1 MLKTLLTI
9 AISAFFILT
18 LRAQQL
24 PLFTQYQSSTGVLN
38 PAALSQ
44 GYLYNEYNLDF
55 GAAYRLQWAGIKN
68 APRTQSIH
76 GSYFYEGN
84 GINLLSGGYL
94 LNDQTGP
101 TGFTG
106 AYGRFGVVLSED
118 PYWGGFSLALSFGL
132 VQYRVNNSEIE
143 LLEKEDILANND
155 QSQLF
160 PDAGFGLFYYKKM
173 RSGWLD
179 DSYLYGGISVPQLIG
194 LDLSF
199 ESENGGYQ
207 IKRIQH
213 FYGLA
218 GLIKDFGDGNVLEPS
233 IWMKYVDGAPI
244 HADINLRYQLQG
256 SFWLGAGG
264 STAGTMHLETGFILG
279 ENTGFF
285 GDLRIG
291 YSFDYSFQSFGPQVG
306 STHEFSVRYFLGE

>member
-1 MLKTLLTI
+1 MLKSLLTVL
-9 AISAFFILT
+9 FFTFFFLT

-24 PLFTQYQSSTGVLN
+24 PLFTQYQSTAEVIN
-38 PAALSQ
+38 PAAMSQ
-44 GYLYNEYNLDF
+44 GYLYNEYNLGF
-55 GAAYRLQWAGIKN
+55 GASYRLQWAGIKN
-68 APRTQSIH
+68 APRTQALQ
-76 GSYFYEGN
+76 GSYFYEGD
-84 GINLLSGGYL
+84 GVGFLSGGYL

-106 AYGRFGVVLSED
+106 LYGRFGVVLSGD
-118 PYWGGFSLALSFGL
+118 PYYGGLSLALNFGM
-132 VQYRVNNSEIE
+132 VQYRIRASEIKLRE
-143 LLEKEDILANND
+143 MGDILADDD

-160 PDAGFGLFYYKKM
+160 PDAGFGLYYYKRL

-179 DSYLYGGISVPQLIG
+179 DSYVYGGVSVPQLIG
-194 LDLSF
+194 LDLTF
-199 ESENGGYQ
+199 ASENGAYS

-218 GLIKDFGDGNVLEPS
+218 GLIKDFGDGNILEPS
-233 IWMKYVDGAPI
+233 VWLKYVDGAPV

-264 STAGTMHLETGFILG
+264 STAGAMHLETGFILG
-279 ENTGFF
+279 ENVDFS

-291 YSFDYSFQSFGPQVG
+291 YSYDYSYQSFGPQAG
-306 STHEFSVRYFLGE
+306 STHEFSVRYFLGR